1 MERRSIPAIL
11 EEIGA
16 LLEIEGDNPFR
27 AKAYF
32 NAAKVLAG
40 LDDLDSLIAQGRI
53 REIKGIGETLS
64 AKIIEYHD
72 TGKMAYHEEL
82 KKRLPV
88 TLIELLQVPNLGVRK
103 IKALYEELGVTSLA
117 DLECACKENRLVRL
131 PHFGEK
137 TQGRILRGI
146 EFLRRHKGEFL
157 SGEVYP
163 LAADFA
169 ERLGRAHPDALVE
182 ICGSVRRKREV
193 VRNID
198 ILVGAE
204 DRTGVSRYFTSM
216 PWMEEVL
223 AESETETSCRT
234 SEGITA
240 TLRVVDKR
248 SFPCAL
254 VYFTGSRE
262 HYARLRALAQIRGLA
277 LTERGLCEGERPWE
291 VQSEADVYGR
301 LGLSYVPPE
310 LREDMGEIEA
320 AEARTLPRLVELAD
334 LAGALHVH
342 TDMSD
347 GMSGLPA
354 IAQSAREM
362 GLSYVGVCDHSKSA
376 YYAGGLKPDDVRRQ
390 WAAIDAF
397 NAEHPDFHFF
407 KGIESDIL
415 PDGSLDYDEELLA
428 GFDFVVASVHS
439 GFTMSRGDMEARI
452 IRAMDNPYTTILGHP
467 TGRLLLARDGYQ
479 VDMGRIIE
487 AAAEQRV
494 IIELNAS
501 PYRLDIDWRHLLAA
515 KAQGV
520 MIAIDPD
527 AHSAGGLGDLFYGV
541 GIARKGWLE
550 AADVVNTRGVPEIR
564 DLFLEVR
571 HGKKH

>member
-1 MERRSIPAIL
+1 
-11 EEIGA
+11 
-16 LLEIEGDNPFR
+16 
-27 AKAYF
+27 
-32 NAAKVLAG
+32 
-40 LDDLDSLIAQGRI
+40 
-53 REIKGIGETLS
+53 
-64 AKIIEYHD
+64 
-72 TGKMAYHEEL
+72 
-82 KKRLPV
+82 
-88 TLIELLQVPNLGVRK
+88 
-103 IKALYEELGVTSLA
+103 
-117 DLECACKENRLVRL
+117 
-131 PHFGEK
+131 
-137 TQGRILRGI
+137 
-146 EFLRRHKGEFL
+146 
-157 SGEVYP
+157 
-163 LAADFA
+163 
-169 ERLGRAHPDALVE
+169 
-182 ICGSVRRKREV
+182 
-193 VRNID
+193 
-198 ILVGAE
+198 
-204 DRTGVSRYFTSM
+204 
-216 PWMEEVL
+216 
-223 AESETETSCRT
+223 
-234 SEGITA
+234 
-240 TLRVVDKR
+240 
-248 SFPCAL
+248 
-254 VYFTGSRE
+254 
-262 HYARLRALAQIRGLA
+262 
-277 LTERGLCEGERPWE
+277 
-291 VQSEADVYGR
+291 
-301 LGLSYVPPE
+301 
-310 LREDMGEIEA
+310 
-320 AEARTLPRLVELAD
+320 
-334 LAGALHVH
+334 
-342 TDMSD
+342 MSD

-439 GFTMSRGDMEARI
+439 GFTMSRADMEARI

-571 HGKKH
+571 HGKTH

>member
-1 MERRSIPAIL
+1 
-11 EEIGA
+11 
-16 LLEIEGDNPFR
+16 
-27 AKAYF
+27 
-32 NAAKVLAG
+32 VQ
-40 LDDLDSLIAQGRI
+40 DLG
-53 REIKGIGETLS
+53 
-64 AKIIEYHD
+64 
-72 TGKMAYHEEL
+72 
-82 KKRLPV
+82 P
-88 TLIELLQVPNLGVRK
+88 RK

-146 EFLRRHKGEFL
+146 EFLTRHKGEFL
-157 SGEVYP
+157 FGVAYP
-163 LAADFA
+163 LAADLAAIF
-169 ERLGRAHPDALVE
+169 GRAHPDALVE

-439 GFTMSRGDMEARI
+439 GFTMSRADMEARI
-452 IRAMDNPYTTILGHP
+452 IRAMDNPHTTILGHP

-550 AADVVNTRGVPEIR
+550 AADVVNTRGVAEIR

-571 HGKKH
+571 HGKTH

>member
-1 MERRSIPAIL
+1 MQRRSIPAIL

-32 NAAKVLAG
+32 NAAKVLAD
-40 LDDLDSLIAQGRI
+40 LDDLDSLIAQGRV
-53 REIKGIGETLS
+53 REIKGIGEALS
-64 AKIIEYHD
+64 AKIVEYQE

-88 TLIELLQVPNLGVRK
+88 TLIELLSVPNLGAKK
-103 IKALYEELGVTSLA
+103 IRALHEELGITNLA
-117 DLECACKENRLVRL
+117 ELECACKENRLVRL

-137 TQGRILRGI
+137 TQGGILRGI
-146 EFLRRHKGEFL
+146 EFLKRHKGEFL
-157 SGEVYP
+157 FGEAYP
-163 LAADFA
+163 GAAESA
-169 ERLGRAHPDALVE
+169 RMLGRAHPDAFVE
-182 ICGSVRRKREV
+182 MCGSIRRKREV

-198 ILVGAE
+198 ILAGTE
-204 DRTGVSRYFTSM
+204 DRTGLSRYFASM
-216 PWMEEVL
+216 AGMEEVL
-223 AESETETSCRT
+223 AEKDGETTCRM
-234 SEGITA
+234 SSGITA
-240 TLRVVDKR
+240 TLRVVDKK
-248 SFPCAL
+248 SFFSAL

-262 HYARLRALAQIRGLA
+262 HYARLLALAQTRGLVPD
-277 LTERGLCEGERPWE
+277 ERGLLKGERPRE
-291 VQSEADVYGR
+291 AQGEADVYGW
-301 LGLSYVPPE
+301 LGLQYVPPE
-310 LREDMGEIEA
+310 LREDMGEIEE
-320 AEARTLPRLVELAD
+320 AEAGRLPRLVEQAD
-334 LAGALHVH
+334 IKGALHVH

-347 GMSGLPA
+347 GTAGLAA
-354 IAQSAREM
+354 IAQSAGKM

-376 YYAGGLKPDDVRRQ
+376 YYAGGLKADDVRRQ

-397 NAEHPDFHFF
+397 NAEHPDFCFL

-439 GFTMSRGDMEARI
+439 GFTMSRTDMEARI
-452 IRAMDNPYTTILGHP
+452 IRAMENPYTTILGHP

-494 IIELNAS
+494 VIELNAS
-501 PYRLDIDWRHLLAA
+501 PYRLDIDWRHLQCA
-515 KAQGV
+515 KGRGV

-527 AHSAGGLGDLFYGV
+527 AHSTGGLFDLFYGV

-550 AADVVNTRGVPEIR
+550 ASDIVNTRGVRGIR
-564 DLFLEVR
+564 DLFAEVR
-571 HGKKH
+571 DAKKH

>member
-1 MERRSIPAIL
+1 
-11 EEIGA
+11 
-16 LLEIEGDNPFR
+16 
-27 AKAYF
+27 
-32 NAAKVLAG
+32 
-40 LDDLDSLIAQGRI
+40 
-53 REIKGIGETLS
+53 
-64 AKIIEYHD
+64 
-72 TGKMAYHEEL
+72 
-82 KKRLPV
+82 
-88 TLIELLQVPNLGVRK
+88 
-103 IKALYEELGVTSLA
+103 
-117 DLECACKENRLVRL
+117 
-131 PHFGEK
+131 
-137 TQGRILRGI
+137 
-146 EFLRRHKGEFL
+146 
-157 SGEVYP
+157 
-163 LAADFA
+163 
-169 ERLGRAHPDALVE
+169 
-182 ICGSVRRKREV
+182 
-193 VRNID
+193 
-198 ILVGAE
+198 
-204 DRTGVSRYFTSM
+204 
-216 PWMEEVL
+216 
-223 AESETETSCRT
+223 
-234 SEGITA
+234 
-240 TLRVVDKR
+240 
-248 SFPCAL
+248 
-254 VYFTGSRE
+254 
-262 HYARLRALAQIRGLA
+262 
-277 LTERGLCEGERPWE
+277 

-571 HGKKH
+571 HGKTH

>member
-1 MERRSIPAIL
+1 
-11 EEIGA
+11 
-16 LLEIEGDNPFR
+16 
-27 AKAYF
+27 
-32 NAAKVLAG
+32 
-40 LDDLDSLIAQGRI
+40 
-53 REIKGIGETLS
+53 
-64 AKIIEYHD
+64 
-72 TGKMAYHEEL
+72 
-82 KKRLPV
+82 
-88 TLIELLQVPNLGVRK
+88 
-103 IKALYEELGVTSLA
+103 
-117 DLECACKENRLVRL
+117 
-131 PHFGEK
+131 
-137 TQGRILRGI
+137 
-146 EFLRRHKGEFL
+146 
-157 SGEVYP
+157 
-163 LAADFA
+163 
-169 ERLGRAHPDALVE
+169 
-182 ICGSVRRKREV
+182 
-193 VRNID
+193 
-198 ILVGAE
+198 
-204 DRTGVSRYFTSM
+204 
-216 PWMEEVL
+216 
-223 AESETETSCRT
+223 
-234 SEGITA
+234 
-240 TLRVVDKR
+240 VVDKR

-262 HYARLRALAQIRGLA
+262 HCARLRALAEIRGLA
-277 LTERGLCEGERPWE
+277 LTGRGLFEGERPRE
-291 VQSEADVYGR
+291 VQSEADVYGL

-347 GMSGLPA
+347 GTAGLPA
-354 IAQSAREM
+354 IAQSAGEM

-376 YYAGGLKPDDVRRQ
+376 YYAGGLKPDEVLRQ

-397 NAEHPDFHFF
+397 NAEHQDFHFF

-415 PDGSLDYDEELLA
+415 TDGSLDYDEELLA

-439 GFTMSRGDMEARI
+439 GFTMSRADMEARI

-487 AAAEQRV
+487 AAAARRV
-494 IIELNAS
+494 MIELNAS
-501 PYRLDIDWRHLLAA
+501 PYRLDIDWRHLSAA

-527 AHSAGGLGDLFYGV
+527 AHSTGGLGELFYGV

-550 AADVVNTRGVPEIR
+550 ASDVVNTRGLQEIR